1 MKNIVTIIIFVVA
14 FLSLKAQ
21 TVDTSIIKDTLER
34 NYYTRFNNFNF
45 LKMDKIRDCNIS
57 FCVLGEVELDSLI
70 IVNYQYNVHER
81 IKKGWFYV
89 THATPVT
96 GNFITFE
103 RNIPLI
109 ASTPPE
115 ELHKLFQRHDVFKWE
130 LEVYLIKY
138 SIIPQCY
145 DDTLKIKLTKI
156 TESQRFLEQIKIK
169 NRTNNFV
176 YLYNDKGNC
185 SEVCY
190 EKIIGNNKYVLL
202 LMNRTWEESA
212 DIWHHDPPKERD
224 TTNMYVKYLI
234 PLY

>member
-1 MKNIVTIIIFVVA
+1 MKNILNLFIFI
-14 FLSLKAQ
+14 SCIMPLKAQ
-21 TVDTSIIKDTLER
+21 TVDTSIIKDPFER
-34 NYYTRFNNFNF
+34 NYLSHETNLNF
-45 LKMDKIRDCNIS
+45 LKMDKIGDYNIS
-57 FCVLGEVELDSLI
+57 FFIIGEVELDSLI
-70 IVNYQYNVHER
+70 FVHYQYNVYER
-81 IKKGWFYV
+81 IKKGWFYE
-89 THATPVT
+89 THATPVI

-115 ELHKLFQRHDVFKWE
+115 ELHKLFQRNDVFKWE
-130 LEVYLIKY
+130 LEIYLIKY
-138 SIIPQCY
+138 SIIPQCH

-169 NRTNNFV
+169 NRTNKFV
-176 YLYNDKGNC
+176 YLYNDKGKG

-190 EKIIGNNKYVLL
+190 EKIIGNNNYVLL

-234 PLY
+234 PLH